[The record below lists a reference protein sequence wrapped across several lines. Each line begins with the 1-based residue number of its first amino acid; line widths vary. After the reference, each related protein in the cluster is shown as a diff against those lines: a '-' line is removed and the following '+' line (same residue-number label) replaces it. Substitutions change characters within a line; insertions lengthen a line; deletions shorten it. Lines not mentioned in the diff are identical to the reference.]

1 MTTTRRGTEA
11 LRRVG
16 FFLGVSVPRCVVI
29 TALSFGFAGCGPS
42 EPLKISAIQVGRS
55 LNSDDTVGNPTLTF
69 KPNETIYAA
78 ALNDAAGAGTVSVRW
93 IYAGQTVSE
102 ETKEASFTRE
112 GATAFRLQP
121 PSAGFPA
128 GEYRIEF
135 TLDGQP
141 AGSRD
146 FQVAK

>member
-1 MTTTRRGTEA
+1 MITTHRGTEA
-11 LRRVG
+11 LRRRL
-16 FFLGVSVPRCVVI
+16 FFLGASAPRCVVI
-29 TALSFGFAGCGPS
+29 TALALAMNCGPS

-78 ALNDAAGAGTVSVRW
+78 ALNDAAGAGTVAVRW

-102 ETKEASFTRE
+102 ETKEARFTRE
-112 GATAFRLQP
+112 GATAFHLQP

-128 GEYRIEF
+128 GDYRIEF
-135 TLDGQP
+135 TLDGQ
-141 AGSRD
+141 AVGTRE
-146 FQVAK
+146 FHVVK